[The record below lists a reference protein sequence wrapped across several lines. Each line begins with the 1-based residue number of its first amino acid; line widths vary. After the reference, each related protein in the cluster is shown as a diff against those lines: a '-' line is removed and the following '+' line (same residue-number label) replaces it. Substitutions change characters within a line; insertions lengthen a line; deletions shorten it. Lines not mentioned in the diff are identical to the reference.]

1 MSVRSGWNSTWALSS
16 TLLGANPWDDE
27 ASNSA
32 GWGARLLMVPV
43 LVFFG
48 VATLFGCLFRG
59 IVGLRLRAVA
69 RQPDVSDGELCQL
82 KQANR
87 ITSVAV
93 IASLVGLAVI
103 GLAYVVFGVE

>member
-1 MSVRSGWNSTWALSS
+1 
-16 TLLGANPWDDE
+16 
-27 ASNSA
+27 
-32 GWGARLLMVPV
+32 MVPV

-48 VATLFGCLFRG
+48 VATLVGCLLRG

-69 RQPDVSDGELCQL
+69 RQPDVSDGELCEL
-82 KQANR
+82 EQANR

-103 GLAYVVFGVE
+103 GLAYLVF